1 VTVRLTPALLAAA
14 LVLTGCSGSKT
25 PTPKTFEGVKAYPGL
40 SHAHLKKGQFP
51 QAYAQSPPVGG
62 PHAQAWLKCVVY
74 TTELPKENAVHSEEH
89 GGVWLTYQPT
99 LPAADI
105 ATLAELHQTNPE
117 FVMVSPYAGQD
128 APVIA
133 STWGLQLKV
142 QSVTDPKLLQFI
154 RDYAGG
160 DQGGEK
166 GVGCT
171 ATGATLEQALAYDQT
186 LT

>member
-1 VTVRLTPALLAAA
+1 MAVALLVA
-14 LVLTGCSGSKT
+14 GCSGSKAPT
-25 PTPKTFEGVKAYPGL
+25 PTTFDGVQTSKGL
-40 SHAHLKKGQFP
+40 SHAHLKQGQFP
-51 QAYAQSPPVGG
+51 QTYAQSPPVGG
-62 PHAQAWLKCVVY
+62 AHAAVWLKCVVY

-89 GGVWLTYQPT
+89 GGVWLTYQPA

-105 ATLAELHQTNPE
+105 ANLAELHQTNPE

-142 QSVTDPKLLQFI
+142 QSVADPKLLQFI
-154 RDYAGG
+154 RTYAGG

-171 ATGATLEQALAYDQT
+171 TTGATLDQALAYDQT
-186 LT
+186 LK